1 MKETHETQPA
11 RWETSGEPDFPAFN
25 DATDHYQRIIG
36 VPNKRADLNAMPKFV
51 RWFAYFFYA
60 VLILG
65 AIAFAVSVVVN
76 G

>member
-11 RWETSGEPDFPAFN
+11 RRETSGEPEFPAFN
-25 DATDHYQRIIG
+25 DATDLYRKIMG
-36 VPNKRADLNAMPKFV
+36 VPNKRADLSAIPQFV

-65 AIAFAVSVVVN
+65 AIAFVVSVAVN